1 MSGAYADSPARPT
14 LNTGRY
20 RVPLIVGR
28 FEAGATIRTVA
39 IGGGC
44 VCYQQT
50 YAPFSDVDWSTASL
64 ICSACK
70 YNPSTRVWICP
81 PSNPEPTIRIAVASS
96 RQK

>member
-1 MSGAYADSPARPT
+1 MSGGYADSPARPT

-28 FEAGATIRTVA
+28 FEAGAA
-39 IGGGC
+39 
-44 VCYQQT
+44 
-50 YAPFSDVDWSTASL
+50 TASL
-64 ICSACK
+64 ICGACK